1 MLNLEVLFLIE
12 YSYGREPFC
21 ILLSQIFSQIWGFAL
36 HMAADT
42 SAGGCE
48 PAWGA
53 DAGRSEKKLTFF
65 VVLPGASSPHAW
77 CLLQKISSTEL
88 SGNLQG

>member
-12 YSYGREPFC
+12 YSYGLEPFC

-53 DAGRSEKKLTFF
+53 DAGRSEKQQHFSWFCKVPVPTMH
-65 VVLPGASSPHAW
+65 GACCRKSHP
-77 CLLQKISSTEL
+77 L
-88 SGNLQG
+88 S

>member
-1 MLNLEVLFLIE
+1 MLNLEVLFLSE
-12 YSYGREPFC
+12 YNYGREPFC
-21 ILLSQIFSQIWGFAL
+21 ILLSQILSQIWGFAL

-53 DAGRSEKKLTFF
+53 DAGRSRKKADFF
-65 VVLPGASSPHAW
+65 VALPGASSHHGACCRKSHP
-77 CLLQKISSTEL
+77 L
-88 SGNLQG
+88 S

>member
-53 DAGRSEKKLTFF
+53 DAGRSEKKNHIFRGIARCQF
-65 VVLPGASSPHAW
+65 PPCMVLAA
-77 CLLQKISSTEL
+77 E
-88 SGNLQG
+88 NLIL

>member
-1 MLNLEVLFLIE
+1 MLNLAVLFLIE

-53 DAGRSEKKLTFF
+53 DAGRSEKKKNTFF
-65 VVLPGASSPHAW
+65 VALPGASMVLAA
-77 CLLQKISSTEL
+77 E
-88 SGNLQG
+88 NLIH